1 MKKAFSILILFFA
14 VSFSHLSLADEGM
27 WLPHLISGNFSA
39 LEKLGCKLTAED
51 IYSINKS
58 SLKDAVVNFG
68 GFCTGELISEEGLI
82 LTNHHCGFSSVQA
95 LSSVEKNYIANG
107 FWAMNKSEELS
118 SAGLSVTF
126 LIRVEDVTA
135 AYFKNGLL
143 VANIDS
149 VSEILQKDAVRGT
162 HYTAEVKPF
171 YERNTFYLFVNE
183 TYKDVRLVGVP
194 PSSIGKFGGD
204 TDNWM
209 WPRHTGDFCMFRV
222 YAGAD
227 GKPADYSP
235 NNVPL
240 KPRHFLPISTA
251 GIKPNDFTM
260 VMGYPGNTDRYMNS
274 RGVALTYTQSNPAKI
289 KIREQ
294 RLRLMKESMD
304 QNNTIRIQYASK
316 YARISNYYKYF
327 IGQNK
332 GLQRLHVIERKQ
344 ADEKAFIQW
353 INADEKRK
361 EKYNG
366 IDAQYENTYQTFEKV
381 NIPYV
386 YFEECLFGNDIF
398 MEAYKA
404 SNTLSSFISS
414 GDLSSIER
422 YKKSVALYFKDFDAA
437 TEKKILVSL
446 LDMYRKD
453 IPVEIQPS
461 VFAEIQKKYKGNTS
475 KYADYV
481 FSKSIF
487 ADAAKMNAFLNKPD
501 ATVLEK
507 DPAFSAMKNILSE
520 FRSKTGPYLGLVY
533 KNLDQANHLYLQA
546 YLEWKKGEQHAP
558 DANFSMRLSYGT
570 VQEYDAKDAVH
581 YLSQT
586 HLKGI
591 IEKEDSLNDDFIL
604 PSKIKTLYQNKDF
617 GNYADAT
624 GEVPVCFI
632 TNNDITGGNS
642 GSPVLNAKG
651 ELIGCAFDGNWEA
664 MSGDIAFEPELQ
676 RCISVDIRY
685 VLFIV
690 EKYAGAQYL
699 IKEMKIVPSF
709 K

>member
-1 MKKAFSILILFFA
+1 MKKGFILLSIVLNIFLSQK
-14 VSFSHLSLADEGM
+14 SFADEGM

-68 GFCTGELISEEGLI
+68 NFCTGEMISEEGLL

-95 LSSVEKNYIANG
+95 LSTLEKNYIANG

-118 SAGLSVTF
+118 SPSLTVTF
-126 LIRVEDVTA
+126 LVRVEDVTA
-135 AYFKNGLL
+135 FYFTDGIL

-149 VSEILQKDAVRGT
+149 VSEVLQKNAVRGT

-171 YERNTFYLFVNE
+171 FERNTFYLFVNE
-183 TYKDVRLVGVP
+183 NYKDVRLVGVP

-222 YAGAD
+222 YAGSD
-227 GKPADYSP
+227 GKPAEYSP

-240 KPRHFLPISTA
+240 KPRHYLPISTA
-251 GIKPNDFTM
+251 GVKANDFAM

-274 RGVALTYTQSNPAKI
+274 RGVDMTYKQSNPSKI
-289 KIREQ
+289 KIRAQ
-294 RLRLMKESMD
+294 RLSLLKEAMD
-304 QNNTIRIQYASK
+304 QNPTIRIQYASK

-332 GLQRLHVIERKQ
+332 GLQRLNVIERKQ
-344 ADEKAFIQW
+344 AEEKEFMQW
-353 INADEKRK
+353 INADAQRK
-361 EKYNG
+361 EKYSG
-366 IDAQYENTYQTFEKV
+366 IEAQYASAYQTFEQV

-386 YFEECLFGNDIF
+386 YFEECLFGNDILL
-398 MEAYKA
+398 EAYKA
-404 SNTLSSFISS
+404 SNALSGFTSTGEMSAI
-414 GDLSSIER
+414 DR
-422 YKKSVALYFKDFDAA
+422 YKKTSALYFKDFDAPI
-437 TEKKILVSL
+437 EQKILAAL
-446 LDMYRKD
+446 LNMYMKD
-453 IPVEIQPS
+453 VPLALQPS
-461 VFAEIQKKYKGNTS
+461 LFQEIQKKYKGNTT
-475 KYADYV
+475 KYAEYI
-481 FSKSIF
+481 FSKSLF
-487 ADAAKMNAFLNKPD
+487 ADPLKMNAFLSKPQ
-501 ATVLEK
+501 ASILEK
-507 DPAFSAMKNILSE
+507 DPAYVAMKNVLGE

-533 KNLDQANHLYLQA
+533 KNLDATNHLYLQA
-546 YLEWKKGEQHAP
+546 FLAWKNDAQHYP
-558 DANFSMRLSYGT
+558 DANFTMRLTYGT
-570 VQEYDAKDAVH
+570 IQEYDAKDAVH

-591 IEKEDSLNDDFIL
+591 IEKEDSLNDEFIV
-604 PSKIKTLYQNKDF
+604 PSKIKALYQSKDF
-617 GNYADAT
+617 GNYSDAT
-624 GEVPVCFI
+624 GDIPVCFI
-632 TNNDITGGNS
+632 SNNDITGGNS
-642 GSPVLNAKG
+642 GSPVINANG

-664 MSGDIAFEPELQ
+664 MSGDIVFEPALQ

-690 EKYAGAQYL
+690 DKYAGAQHL
-699 IKEMKIVPSF
+699 IKEMKLVP
-709 K
+709 